1 MSNDRRRHGQPMGN
15 HRGQLLP
22 DHCQAATDRPAGQGN
37 QRSGSAD
44 GLKRL
49 SGRYPPAGRD
59 GSPNPSSCRRAQAGP
74 ADLGKSGM
82 SDLRSHPTSS
92 TRQSWTRRCPTR
104 QPPHTAQCF
113 LLRHVDHPFPAGRV
127 KGAYGAA
134 PRALRAP
141 LPASA
146 AHGND
151 ATAEAGS
158 TIKHALQH
166 HLRPK
171 TDAGKW
177 SQTTT
182 TRRRELLFAT
192 TFPRGE
198 GQ

>member
-92 TRQSWTRRCPTR
+92 HPAVLDKEVPDSTTTPHCPVLPAPARRSSVPGRSRQGRLRRR
-104 QPPHTAQCF
+104 S
-113 LLRHVDHPFPAGRV
+113 AG
-127 KGAYGAA
+127 A
-134 PRALRAP
+134 PRPLTRLSRSRKRRHRRSRKHDQTRPTTPLAP
-141 LPASA
+141 Q
-146 AHGND
+146 N
-151 ATAEAGS
+151 
-158 TIKHALQH
+158 
-166 HLRPK
+166 RC
-171 TDAGKW
+171 
-177 SQTTT
+177 
-182 TRRRELLFAT
+182 R
-192 TFPRGE
+192 
-198 GQ
+198 